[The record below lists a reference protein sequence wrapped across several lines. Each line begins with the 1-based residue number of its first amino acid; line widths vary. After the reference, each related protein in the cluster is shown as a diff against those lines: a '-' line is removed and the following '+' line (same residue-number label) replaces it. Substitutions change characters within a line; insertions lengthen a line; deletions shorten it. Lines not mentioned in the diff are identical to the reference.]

1 MNNNDFLNNLRI
13 LLGGK
18 ENWTDE
24 KQNYKA
30 ANDTNIYNTDMKPY
44 LYPEGKTI
52 MVEYPEDDQSAWA
65 TNWKQVG
72 PSVEESWTKN
82 PGGPAKIR
90 FRVTDTYNGEGDS
103 IDNEGTIKIGDTEKY
118 TEEEVERNEKAA
130 QDQSR
135 YDAFFNVL
143 RSLFGLFDGK
153 K

>member
-1 MNNNDFLNNLRI
+1 MNDFINSLRI

-18 ENWTDE
+18 ENWTDQE
-24 KQNYKA
+24 SERTYRA

-52 MVEYPEDDQSAWA
+52 TVEYPEDDQSAWA
-65 TNWKQVG
+65 TDWKQVS

-118 TEEEVERNEKAA
+118 TEEEVERNEQAKAA
-130 QDQSR
+130 QER
-135 YDAFFNVL
+135 YDAFVNVF
-143 RSLFGLFDGK
+143 RTLFGFPRK
-153 K
+153 

>member
-30 ANDTNIYNTDMKPY
+30 ANDTNIYNTDMNPY
-44 LYPEGKTI
+44 IYDERDWSRNNPNA
-52 MVEYPEDDQSAWA
+52 SWA
-65 TNWKQVG
+65 TNWRRMDDYG
-72 PSVEESWTKN
+72 DEEMQFKN
-82 PGGPAKIR
+82 PGEETKTIIR
-90 FRVTDTYNGEGDS
+90 FNDTYNGEGDS
-103 IDNEGTIKIGDTEKY
+103 IENGGKIKIGDTEKY
-118 TEEEVERNEKAA
+118 VTEEIDRNAKAA

-143 RSLFGLFDGK
+143 RGLFGLFDGK

>member
-30 ANDTNIYNTDMKPY
+30 ANDTSLYNTDMFPY
-44 LYPEGKTI
+44 IYSDRESSEADTG
-52 MVEYPEDDQSAWA
+52 WA
-65 TNWKQVG
+65 TNWRRLG
-72 PSVEESWTKN
+72 GYGNVEERQIKN
-82 PGGPAKIR
+82 PGEPVRIEQR
-90 FRVTDTYNGEGDS
+90 ITETYNGEGDS
-103 IDNEGTIKIGDTEKY
+103 IDNEGTVKIGDTEKY

-130 QDQSR
+130 KDQNR

-143 RSLFGLFDGK
+143 RGLFGLFDGK

>member
-30 ANDTNIYNTDMKPY
+30 ANDTSLYNTDMFPY
-44 LYPEGKTI
+44 IYSDRESSEADTG
-52 MVEYPEDDQSAWA
+52 WA
-65 TNWKQVG
+65 TNWRRINDYG
-72 PSVEESWTKN
+72 DEEMQFKN
-82 PGGPAKIR
+82 PGEETKTIIR
-90 FRVTDTYNGEGDS
+90 INDTYNGEGDS
-103 IDNEGTIKIGDTEKY
+103 IENGGKVKIGNTGKNMA
-118 TEEEVERNEKAA
+118 EEIDRNAKAA
-130 QDQSR
+130 QEQNR

-143 RSLFGLFDGK
+143 RGLFGLFDGK